1 MTVRIGEIK
10 KQLILRRAKET
21 IDYGSKPILARDL
34 ASTLG
39 KIVATEPALGPVVIM
54 AARAAYIDLDTAVQQ
69 RGWGTHLI
77 MSEES

>member
-1 MTVRIGEIK
+1 MV
-10 KQLILRRAKET
+10 
-21 IDYGSKPILARDL
+21 PILARDL